1 MYVKTKY
8 ISFFLGISVIILLI
22 FLTFQSN
29 KYTATFVVDNT
40 LYQKVKVIKNTKIT
54 FPSNPKKDGFSFIG
68 WYDKEGNLI
77 NKDNTMQK
85 DDVFYAK
92 WAIITTE

>member
-8 ISFFLGISVIILLI
+8 ISFFLSVIVIILLI

-54 FPSNPKKDGFSFIG
+54 FPSNPEKDGFSFIG
-68 WYDKEGNLI
+68 WYDKEDNLI
-77 NKDNTMQK
+77 NKDTIMQE
-85 DDVFYAK
+85 DDIFYAK